1 MRFST
6 PDFPVYSAV
15 DIGTSK
21 IATLVARINEEGS
34 IELLGTGVVPS
45 GGVRSGAI
53 NNVHEASERIRRSIE
68 EAERTSE
75 IRVKSVI
82 VGIAG
87 RDVESKE
94 IRISQG
100 FGERGREILA
110 SDIEKL
116 EERARNS
123 LSEEEIALHI
133 EPQQYLIDGRIST
146 ENPMGMWGIKLD
158 YHALVITASIAAVN
172 NLKRCVHL
180 AGAEISQFVLE
191 PVASAEAVLDRDERL
206 LGVAVLDMGGGTSDL
221 AIYQRGSL
229 RATVPINMGG
239 EAVTM
244 DLAKVLGAPLGVAEQ
259 LKLTYGLSGGHDGE
273 TIQVYKIGGDTA
285 SDVPIALVNDVIR
298 ARMEEILEVA
308 AKALEIKRFREPL
321 AGGIVVTGG
330 TARMTQICE
339 LASRHFKVRVRRGEV
354 RDVRGDTD
362 IIHAPEHATGL
373 GLIIRAAAS
382 VTNSNDRNVNVRRL
396 WKWIRNRWKDFG

>member
-1 MRFST
+1 M
-6 PDFPVYSAV
+6 
-15 DIGTSK
+15 
-21 IATLVARINEEGS
+21 
-34 IELLGTGVVPS
+34 PS

-75 IRVKSVI
+75 IKVKSVI

-382 VTNSNDRNVNVRRL
+382 VTNSNDQNVNVRRL

>member
-1 MRFST
+1 MRLST
-6 PDFPVYSAV
+6 PDFRVYTAV

-21 IATLVARINEEGS
+21 IATLVGRINEEGS
-34 IELLGTGVVPS
+34 IELLGAGVVPS

-53 NNVHEASERIRRSIE
+53 NNVHEAAERIHRSIE
-68 EAERTSE
+68 DAERTSE
-75 IRVKSVI
+75 IKINSVI

-100 FGERGREILA
+100 FGERGREILS
-110 SDIEKL
+110 SDIDKL
-116 EERARNS
+116 EERARNG

-146 ENPMGMWGIKLD
+146 ENPVGMWGIKLD
-158 YHALVITASIAAVN
+158 FHALVITASVAAVN
-172 NLKRCVHL
+172 NLKRCVRL
-180 AGAEISQFVLE
+180 AGADISQFVLE

-206 LGVAVLDMGGGTSDL
+206 LGAAVLDMGGGTSDL

-229 RATVPINMGG
+229 RATVPIEMGG

-244 DLAKVLGAPLGVAEQ
+244 DLAKVLGTPLGVAEQ
-259 LKLTYGLSGGHDGE
+259 LKLTYGLGGGTNGE

-285 SDVPIALVNDVIR
+285 SDVPIALINDVIR
-298 ARMEEILEVA
+298 ARMEEILETA

-330 TARMTQICE
+330 TARMTQLCE
-339 LASRHFKVRVRRGEV
+339 LATRHFKVRVRRGQV
-354 RDVRGDTD
+354 RDVRGDAE

-373 GLIIRAAAS
+373 GLIIRAA
-382 VTNSNDRNVNVRRL
+382 NSDTSSDDRDLTFRRL
-396 WKWIRNRWKDFG
+396 WKWVRNRWKDFG